1 MKITIQENQNA
12 LEPEIIV
19 VCKELTSELEE
30 ILSGIAL
37 SANTIAGSADG
48 EICFLPFK
56 DIYYFEAM
64 ENKIFFYT
72 KEKTFEASLKLYQI
86 EEKLQNTSFARV
98 SKSAIV
104 NLKKIKSIR
113 PDENS
118 RLIATLLSNEKIMV
132 SRSFVPD
139 IKKKLGV

>member
-1 MKITIQENQNA
+1 MKITIQENGNA
-12 LEPEIIV
+12 QETEIIV

-30 ILSGIAL
+30 IVSSIAL
-37 SANTIAGSADG
+37 STHTIAGSADG
-48 EICFLPFK
+48 EIHFLPLK
-56 DIYYFEAM
+56 DIYYFEAI

-104 NLKKIKSIR
+104 NLKKIRSIR

-118 RLIATLLSNEKIMV
+118 RLIATLLSDEKIMV
-132 SRSFVPD
+132 SRSFVPE

>member
-1 MKITIQENQNA
+1 MKITIQENSSA
-12 LEPEIIV
+12 PETEIIV

-30 ILSGIAL
+30 IISSIAL
-37 SANTIAGSADG
+37 STHTIEGRADG
-48 EICFLPFK
+48 EIYFLPLK
-56 DIYYFEAM
+56 DIYYFEAV
-64 ENKIFFYT
+64 ENKVFFYT
-72 KEKTFEASLKLYQI
+72 KDQTFEAHFKLYQI
-86 EEKLQNTSFARV
+86 EEKLQSTTFAQV

-113 PDENS
+113 PDESS

-132 SRSFVPD
+132 SRSFVPE

>member
-12 LEPEIIV
+12 SEPEIIV

-30 ILSGIAL
+30 ILAGLAL
-37 SANTIAGSADG
+37 STNTIAGRADG
-48 EICFLPFK
+48 EIYFLPLK
-56 DIYYFEAM
+56 DIYYFEAV
-64 ENKIFFYT
+64 ESKVFFYT
-72 KEKTFEASLKLYQI
+72 KDKTFEASFKLYQLG
-86 EEKLQNTSFARV
+86 EKLQNTSFARV

-118 RLIATLLSNEKIMV
+118 RLIATLLSDEKIMV
-132 SRSFVPD
+132 SRSFVPE

>member
-1 MKITIQENQNA
+1 MKITIQENSNA
-12 LEPEIIV
+12 RETEIIV

-30 ILSGIAL
+30 IISSIAL
-37 SANTIAGSADG
+37 STHTIAGSADG
-48 EICFLPFK
+48 EIYFLPLK
-56 DIYYFEAM
+56 DIYYFEAV

-72 KEKTFEASLKLYQI
+72 KDRTFESNIRLYQL
-86 EEKLQNTSFARV
+86 EEKLQSTTFARV

-132 SRSFVPD
+132 SRSFVHE

>member
-1 MKITIQENQNA
+1 MKITIQENGNA
-12 LEPEIIV
+12 QETEIIV

-30 ILSGIAL
+30 VLSGLAL
-37 SANTIAGSADG
+37 STNTIAGSADG
-48 EICFLPFK
+48 EICFLPLK
-56 DIYYFEAM
+56 EIYYFEAV
-64 ENKIFFYT
+64 ESKVFFYT
-72 KEKTFEASLKLYQI
+72 RDKTFEARSKLYQL

-132 SRSFVPD
+132 SRSFVPE